1 MEKAVV
7 TINDKSIEFNDIRIS
22 SRDVIQMM
30 GEPRHHNLTRKI
42 DSMNKV
48 FEKSKMISQEYWI
61 ENEYKVDGNNKTY
74 KEYLISKKGCELLA
88 HKSTGEKGVLFT
100 VKYMERFEEM
110 EKALL
115 EQNSPSYMID
125 DPIKR
130 AQKWIEECE
139 EKNRLLAENQIK
151 TKQLDELEPIKEYHD
166 KVLLSPKLIT
176 STDIAKDLGIS
187 SISLHRLLNK
197 KGIIFRRD
205 KHDKTWKFYHS
216 YQHMVPEYADYH
228 ITGHSQNLKW
238 TEKGRKFI
246 IDLVENDAEAKAL
259 LNEYRTIHTNPKKRK
274 NKKVA

>member
-1 MEKAVV
+1 MNSANVLLLNE
-7 TINDKSIEFNDIRIS
+7 SITRIS
-22 SRDVIQMM
+22 SREVAKLM
-30 GEPRHHNLTRKI
+30 GTPHNDLMKKIRSIGKSLTKEEFP
-42 DSMNKV
+42 SL
-48 FEKSKMISQEYWI
+48 EYWV
-61 ENEYKVDGNNKTY
+61 ESTY
-74 KEYLISKKGCELLA
+74 TDSKSEERKEYLVSKKGCELLA

-115 EQNSPSYMID
+115 NQSAPSYMIE
-125 DPIKR
+125 DPIQR

-139 EKNRLLAENQIK
+139 EKNRLLTENQIK
-151 TKQLDELEPIKEYHD
+151 TEQLDALEPIKEYHD

-205 KHDKTWKFYHS
+205 KNDKTWKFYHS
-216 YQHMVPEYADYH
+216 YQHMIPEYADYH

-246 IDLVENDAEAKAL
+246 IDLVENDAEAKVL
-259 LNEYRTIHTNPKKRK
+259 LEEYRTIHTSPKKK
-274 NKKVA
+274 KKKVA